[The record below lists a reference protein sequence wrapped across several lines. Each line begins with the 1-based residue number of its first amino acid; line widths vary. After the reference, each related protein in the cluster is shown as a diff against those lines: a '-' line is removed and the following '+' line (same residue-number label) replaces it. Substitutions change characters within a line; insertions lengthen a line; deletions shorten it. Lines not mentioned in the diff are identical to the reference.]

1 MEKKMQEEN
10 NPAIVERSLNHDK
23 SLHIVV
29 RATRESLP
37 DFRRALVYRV
47 AGSDPA
53 VWRTR
58 IELYPDHVDGGDPT
72 WRGGRVLWGH
82 DQVEREPAE
91 GIARAWV
98 AFGTRP

>member
-1 MEKKMQEEN
+1 MQEEN
-10 NPAIVERSLNHDK
+10 NPTIVDR
-23 SLHIVV
+23 IVNYDGSVCIEV

-37 DFRRALVYRV
+37 SFRRALVYRV

-58 IELYPDHVDGGDPT
+58 IELHPDHVEGGDPT

-82 DQVEREPAE
+82 DQAERKAAE
-91 GIARAWV
+91 AIACAWV
-98 AFGTRP
+98 ESGTRP

>member
-1 MEKKMQEEN
+1 MATQEEN
-10 NPAIVERSLNHDK
+10 NPPVVQQIIGREE
-23 SLHIVV
+23 SLHIEV
-29 RATRESLP
+29 RATRKP
-37 DFRRALVYRV
+37 ADKFRRALVYRV

-58 IELYPDHVDGGDPT
+58 IELYPDHVEGGDPS

-82 DQVEREPAE
+82 DQSEREMAE
-91 GIARAWV
+91 GIARNWV